1 MKKFEDDTDNW
12 KNVLCTWTEIIN
24 IVKMSI
30 LLKTIYRFKVIP
42 IKILMAIFT
51 EPEEIILKC
60 V

>member
-24 IVKMSI
+24 IVKMAI

-42 IKILMAIFT
+42 IKILMAFFT